1 MTQPSGTQC
10 KDASLFIGR
19 DELARARQRIRKNEW
34 RAAAARLSRQTATL
48 ADGQRTFPQFD
59 TAWYDADPD
68 RDFAETYV
76 QWDAYNTPA
85 VRLLAD
91 AVTLLQAGLVLEDRR
106 YLDLARGWTMHV
118 VDHFKFHVRH
128 FDSGLGYSWMADHLA
143 EIQAALAPAFP
154 DGERERLQRAMV
166 ACGQAI
172 LLSTG
177 QWLSDPRLVIMP
189 YNNHLAAHRRGLLAL
204 ALALGRQDWIR
215 EALEGS
221 RNFGELLVG
230 STRDDGL
237 CYESST
243 LYHFATLSSFVKMA
257 ELVRHRPE
265 LGLDLYRSRFANGR
279 SLKQMFDAPLGLM
292 LPDGEIASM
301 GDCYARRRPLWSAGE
316 GPAPLY
322 EIGYAVYADP
332 RYAWLLQQGRDRS
345 SFQALLY
352 GAETLE
358 PAEAPLGRSRV
369 WVEHGYALLTSRS
382 GRGYWDESAVVAV
395 LCGDRSGVHHHRG
408 AMGLQVFAGGR
419 LWLEDVE
426 SQAVEDHAF
435 SASIQRE
442 FNRTMLAHNLLVV
455 DEADQAA
462 LQTPLTVIEF
472 KELPA
477 CRTLSMSDLEGRIAA
492 GVRMIRSLAATPE
505 FCLDVFQA
513 ASEDEHTYDWLV
525 HPRSDGP
532 ADFPATMTPTG
543 LPERPPYS
551 RLRQPTS
558 SPLPRGEVTLRWAQG
573 GETFRVDVI
582 TGRPGT
588 LLRAEWPV
596 KSDWSAGGREMFM
609 VRSRAKTV
617 DVAALYQVQGDQPAW
632 RIEKVERRFNGLE
645 HEMHVTVAN
654 GLETRAYMF
663 VSV

>member
-1 MTQPSGTQC
+1 MTQPSAGQC
-10 KDASLFIGR
+10 QDASLFIGR
-19 DELARARQRIRKNEW
+19 EELTRARQRIRKNEW
-34 RAAAARLSRQTATL
+34 RPAAERLRRQATKL
-48 ADGQRTFPQFD
+48 ADGQRTFPEFD
-59 TAWYDADPD
+59 TSWYDADPD
-68 RDFAETYV
+68 RNFAETYV

-106 YLDLARGWTMHV
+106 YLDLTRGWTMHV

-128 FDSGLGYSWMADHLA
+128 FDSGLGYSWVADHLA
-143 EIQAALAPAFP
+143 EIHAALAPSFP
-154 DGERERLQRAMV
+154 DDERQRLERAMV
-166 ACGQAI
+166 ACGEAI
-172 LLSTG
+172 RLSTA
-177 QWLSDPRLVIMP
+177 QWLSDPRLVVMP
-189 YNNHLAAHRRGLLAL
+189 YNNHLAAHRRGLLGL
-204 ALALGRQDWIR
+204 ALALGRPDWVS
-215 EALEGS
+215 EALDGP

-230 STRDDGL
+230 CTRDDGL

-243 LYHFATLSSFVKMA
+243 LYHYATLSSMVKMA

-265 LGLDLYRSRFANGR
+265 LGLDLYRRRFANGR

-292 LPDGEIASM
+292 LPNGEMSAM
-301 GDCYARRRPLWSAGE
+301 GDCYARRRPLWNADE

-345 SFQALLY
+345 SFQALVY

-358 PAEAPLGRSRV
+358 PAEPPLVRSRV
-369 WVEHGYALLTSRS
+369 WVEHGYSLLTSRN

-408 AMGLQVFAGGR
+408 AMGLQVFAAGR

-426 SQAVEDHAF
+426 SEAVEHHAF
-435 SASIQRE
+435 SASIQSE

-455 DEADQAA
+455 DEADQAT
-462 LQTPLTVIEF
+462 LQRPLAVTEF

-477 CRTLSMSDLEGRIAA
+477 CRSLSVSDLEGRIAA
-492 GVRMIRSLAATPE
+492 GVRMIRSVAVTPE
-505 FCLDVFQA
+505 FCLDVIQA
-513 ASEDEHTYDWLV
+513 ASEHEHTYDWLV

-532 ADFPATMTPTG
+532 AETQATMTPTG
-543 LPERPPYS
+543 LPDRPPYS
-551 RLRQPTS
+551 RLRNPAS
-558 SPLPRGEVTLRWAQG
+558 APLPRGEATLRWAQG
-573 GETFRVDVI
+573 DQALRADVV

-588 LLRAEWPV
+588 LLRAEWPI
-596 KSDWSAGGREMFM
+596 KSDWSAGGREVFM
-609 VRSRAKTV
+609 VRSRSKAV
-617 DVAALYQVQGDQPAW
+617 DVAALYQTVGDAPAW
-632 RIEKVERRFNGLE
+632 RIEKVERQFNGQE
-645 HEMHVTVAN
+645 HEMHVTVSN
-654 GLETRAYMF
+654 GQELRAFMF